1 MIFEFSAALL
11 NACTIRPTPTTIV
24 TIDATATY
32 KVPARAITARTF
44 FFSSRRRHTS
54 LHGDWSSD
62 VCSSDLGARGSVPAG
77 GPDPR
82 APAVAPLLHAA
93 ERLDRKSVVLGK
105 RVDLGGRRIIK
116 KK

>member
-1 MIFEFSAALL
+1 MSDWLL
-11 NACTIRPTPTTIV
+11 PTSHYVDYSLVFNSESLSCNYGTTPRLHKLV
-24 TIDATATY
+24 
-32 KVPARAITARTF
+32 
-44 FFSSRRRHTS
+44 FSSRRRHTS